1 MVYKSSFGRGFNS
14 NILNSYVLNM
24 FVCIFFSIILLF
36 LSLSDSSF
44 LKSLRFNTISIC
56 KPFFIVVG
64 KPFQYVNDTFVFFR
78 EFKNAKK
85 VNTTLLEENRNLK
98 KKLDKSDFLLLE
110 NQRLKNLLKID
121 EINYVKKI
129 TARILIDAYKDDGLL
144 FYIDAGKEEGLK
156 INDIVFN
163 EYGLIGRVTELGNY
177 SSKVLTIFNENSVIP
192 VVSIKSNKSFFVQ
205 GHKRKLKLKHID
217 KKFDLKHGE
226 TVVSTDA
233 AGYFKEN
240 IKIGRVFKTLNDV
253 FVIPFAKRTDSIYVN
268 VLVYNFKNEFRD

>member
-24 FVCIFFSIILLF
+24 FVCIFFSMILLF

-110 NQRLKNLLKID
+110 NYRLKNLLKID

>member
-226 TVVSTDA
+226 TVVSTNA

>member
-24 FVCIFFSIILLF
+24 FVCIFFSMILLF

-192 VVSIKSNKSFFVQ
+192 VVSIKSNKSGTPRSLENFFRRS
-205 GHKRKLKLKHID
+205 KKLSCFIAFFALSFQIVIKLH
-217 KKFDLKHGE
+217 L
-226 TVVSTDA
+226 TP
-233 AGYFKEN
+233 
-240 IKIGRVFKTLNDV
+240 RWL
-253 FVIPFAKRTDSIYVN
+253 
-268 VLVYNFKNEFRD
+268 

>member
-1 MVYKSSFGRGFNS
+1 M
-14 NILNSYVLNM
+14 
-24 FVCIFFSIILLF
+24 
-36 LSLSDSSF
+36 
-44 LKSLRFNTISIC
+44 
-56 KPFFIVVG
+56 
-64 KPFQYVNDTFVFFR
+64 
-78 EFKNAKK
+78 
-85 VNTTLLEENRNLK
+85 
-98 KKLDKSDFLLLE
+98 DKSDFLLLE

>member
-24 FVCIFFSIILLF
+24 FVCIFFSMILLF

>member
-24 FVCIFFSIILLF
+24 FVCIFFSMILLF

-98 KKLDKSDFLLLE
+98 KK
-110 NQRLKNLLKID
+110 
-121 EINYVKKI
+121 
-129 TARILIDAYKDDGLL
+129 
-144 FYIDAGKEEGLK
+144 
-156 INDIVFN
+156 
-163 EYGLIGRVTELGNY
+163 IG
-177 SSKVLTIFNENSVIP
+177 
-192 VVSIKSNKSFFVQ
+192 
-205 GHKRKLKLKHID
+205 
-217 KKFDLKHGE
+217 
-226 TVVSTDA
+226 
-233 AGYFKEN
+233 
-240 IKIGRVFKTLNDV
+240 
-253 FVIPFAKRTDSIYVN
+253 
-268 VLVYNFKNEFRD
+268 